1 MLPLFLASIGIS
13 LAMIPSIYVIL
24 HPILTVRKSILVFLV
39 DTASFFLLGS
49 ISFDL
54 WVPVS
59 LLISSIVLVKLTS
72 KSYTSLCFPALY
84 IYNCLI
90 SHILLI
96 PEVRFTGYS
105 FQELNQSNFWMCL
118 SYGIMSVI
126 SFLTVYPIRK
136 LLEKRP
142 IGKQIV
148 NNLECANKKLIYF
161 SAGFFLVCV
170 ELVFGIASMFYS
182 TGLLDTYIS
191 AVVSFMLFMLIFALI
206 IIFIFFTAE
215 KKSFEA
221 EKKVEYLDNLNEYTQ
236 NLEVVYNNMRSF
248 KHDYVNIMAALSAYI
263 DEKRYDELEKF
274 FYEHILPMNKSITQ
288 KNETINNLQKIKNME
303 LKSILYTK
311 MILAVNQNIEATIDI
326 PDEIN
331 EVNMDPVDLTRT
343 LGVYMDNAIEASL
356 ETEKP
361 VLNLHMGK
369 VDNDVVCIISNN
381 YIDKGLSIS
390 QMQKKDVTTKGSGH
404 GLGLY
409 NVSEILNK
417 YSNIFHETHIEDG
430 LFVQQLRIS

>member
-1 MLPLFLASIGIS
+1 MLLMFVASIGIS

-24 HPILTVRKSILVFLV
+24 HPILSIRKSILVILV
-39 DTASFFLLGS
+39 ETATFFIMGQLSFV
-49 ISFDL
+49 L
-54 WVPVS
+54 WIPIS
-59 LLISSIVLVKLTS
+59 LLICSIVLVKLTS
-72 KSYTSLCFPALY
+72 KSYTSLCFPTIY
-84 IYNCLI
+84 IYNCMI
-90 SHILLI
+90 CHILLI
-96 PEVRFTGYS
+96 PQCKISGLTP
-105 FQELNQSNFWMCL
+105 QEQDKSVFWMCFTYA
-118 SYGIMSVI
+118 SMSII
-126 SFLTVYPIRK
+126 SFLTIYPIRK
-136 LLEKRP
+136 KMEKRP

-148 NNLECANKKLIYF
+148 TNLERADKKLIYI
-161 SAGFFLVCV
+161 SAGFFLVCA
-170 ELVFGIASMFYS
+170 ELVFGIASMFYKS
-182 TGLLDTYIS
+182 GLLETYIS
-191 AVVSFMLFMLIFALI
+191 SVISFMLFMLIFALVI
-206 IIFIFFTAE
+206 VFIFFTAE
-215 KKSFEA
+215 KKSYEA
-221 EKKVEYLDNLNEYTQ
+221 EKKVEYLDNLNEYTR

-274 FYEHILPMNKSITQ
+274 FYEHILPMNKSLTQ

-311 MILAVNQNIEATIDI
+311 MILAVNQNIDATIDI

-331 EVNMDPVDLTRT
+331 DVNMDPVDLTRT

-369 VDNDVVCIISNN
+369 VDDDVVCIISNN

-390 QMQKKDVTTKGSGH
+390 QMQKKDVTTKGTGH

-417 YSNIFHETHIEDG
+417 YSNIFHETRMEDG

>member
-1 MLPLFLASIGIS
+1 MILSLLASIGIS
-13 LAMIPSIYVIL
+13 VTMILSIYAVL
-24 HPILTVRKSILVFLV
+24 YPILSIRKSILIFLV
-39 DTASFFLLGS
+39 NTAAFFLLGLS
-49 ISFDL
+49 SFEP
-54 WVPVS
+54 WVPTS

-72 KSYTSLCFPALY
+72 KSFTSLCFPAIY

-90 SHILLI
+90 CHLLLV
-96 PEVRFTGYS
+96 PEVRISGQNA
-105 FQELNQSNFWMCL
+105 QELNKSIFWLCVTYA
-118 SYGIMSVI
+118 SMSII

-136 LLEKRP
+136 MLEKRP

-161 SAGFFLVCV
+161 AAGFFLVCV

-191 AVVSFMLFMLIFALI
+191 AVVLFILFMLIFALI
-206 IIFIFFTAE
+206 IVFIFFTAE
-215 KKSFEA
+215 KKSYDA
-221 EKKVEYLDNLNEYTQ
+221 EKKVEYLDNLNEYTR

-326 PDEIN
+326 PDEIKD
-331 EVNMDPVDLTRT
+331 VNMDPVDLTRT

-381 YIDKGLSIS
+381 YIDKGISIS

>member
-1 MLPLFLASIGIS
+1 
-13 LAMIPSIYVIL
+13 
-24 HPILTVRKSILVFLV
+24 
-39 DTASFFLLGS
+39 
-49 ISFDL
+49 
-54 WVPVS
+54 
-59 LLISSIVLVKLTS
+59 
-72 KSYTSLCFPALY
+72 
-84 IYNCLI
+84 
-90 SHILLI
+90 
-96 PEVRFTGYS
+96 
-105 FQELNQSNFWMCL
+105 
-118 SYGIMSVI
+118 
-126 SFLTVYPIRK
+126 
-136 LLEKRP
+136 
-142 IGKQIV
+142 
-148 NNLECANKKLIYF
+148 
-161 SAGFFLVCV
+161 
-170 ELVFGIASMFYS
+170 
-182 TGLLDTYIS
+182 
-191 AVVSFMLFMLIFALI
+191 MLFMLILALI

-381 YIDKGLSIS
+381 YVDKGISIS
-390 QMQKKDVTTKGSGH
+390 QMQKKDVTTKGTGH

>member
-1 MLPLFLASIGIS
+1 MLLMFAASIGIS

-24 HPILTVRKSILVFLV
+24 HPILSIRKSILVILV
-39 DTASFFLLGS
+39 ETATFFIMGQLA
-49 ISFDL
+49 FVL
-54 WVPVS
+54 WIPIS
-59 LLISSIVLVKLTS
+59 LLICSIVLVKLTS

-84 IYNCLI
+84 IYNCMI
-90 SHILLI
+90 CHILLI
-96 PEVRFTGYS
+96 PELKISGLTPQEQDKSIFWTCFTYT
-105 FQELNQSNFWMCL
+105 L
-118 SYGIMSVI
+118 MSI
-126 SFLTVYPIRK
+126 ASFLTVYPIRK
-136 LLEKRP
+136 KLEKRP

-148 NNLECANKKLIYF
+148 TNLERADKKLIYI
-161 SAGFFLVCV
+161 SAGFFLVCA
-170 ELVFGIASMFYS
+170 ELVFCIASMFYKS
-182 TGLLDTYIS
+182 GLLETYIS
-191 AVVSFMLFMLIFALI
+191 SVISFMLFMLIFALVI
-206 IIFIFFTAE
+206 VFIFFTAE
-215 KKSFEA
+215 KKSYEA
-221 EKKVEYLDNLNEYTQ
+221 EKKVEYLDNLNEYTR

-263 DEKRYDELEKF
+263 DEKRYDELERF
-274 FYEHILPMNKSITQ
+274 FYEHILPMNKSLTQ

-311 MILAVNQNIEATIDI
+311 MILAVNQNIDATIDI

-331 EVNMDPVDLTRT
+331 DVNMDPVDLTRT

-369 VDNDVVCIISNN
+369 VDDDVVCIISNN

-390 QMQKKDVTTKGSGH
+390 QMQKKDVTTKGTGH

-417 YSNIFHETHIEDG
+417 YSNIFHETYMEDG